1 LEDLAC
7 RVLSIFELVYDHGN
21 TTFAKLRMSAEL
33 ISNLARLEIVVDH
46 TVLVVF
52 VNEEQRRLI
61 VVEHDV
67 CGLHNVASLVSD
79 DGQMHQILEPA
90 LVVYIVI
97 FTILVN
103 LDDGAI
109 DDESPVVG
117 HSLKTFTILAI
128 SERRLQ
134 VFIEA
139 RLLIFDSFLSVV
151 EVIDILLME
160 EVVVL
165 IVVLV
170 HILMIHR
177 RPVLHINV
185 CSITYNLRL
194 QPSVIDVGFFLT
206 LERAC
211 RLV

>member
-165 IVVLV
+165 IVMLV
-170 HILMIHR
+170 HILMIHL

-206 LERAC
+206 LQRAC

>member
-1 LEDLAC
+1 
-7 RVLSIFELVYDHGN
+7 
-21 TTFAKLRMSAEL
+21 MSAEL

-165 IVVLV
+165 IVMLV
-170 HILMIHR
+170 HILMIHL